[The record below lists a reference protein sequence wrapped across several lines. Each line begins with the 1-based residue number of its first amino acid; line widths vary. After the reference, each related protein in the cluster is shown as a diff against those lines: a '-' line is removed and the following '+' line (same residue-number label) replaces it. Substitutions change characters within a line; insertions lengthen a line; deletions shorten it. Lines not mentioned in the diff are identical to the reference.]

1 MSNVSSVLNSA
12 STLTT
17 MDIYG
22 KLIRP
27 QASEREL
34 VRFGRWSGVVI
45 LIASMIIAYYFSL
58 QRESLYEQL
67 QRIFFFIA
75 PPFAVIFLVGL
86 LWRRATATAAVWTIG
101 LGFAFTSFLVFYAFP
116 HVEWLRPYKTY
127 QHPAF
132 VSWLFCMI
140 VMIVVSLMTPEPP
153 AEKVDG
159 VIWDRHYAKLPL
171 ELSQRYR
178 GWRDYRIWWA
188 GFVGSIL
195 TIYGF
200 FVWWRFEHPAS
211 ATSVW

>member
-1 MSNVSSVLNSA
+1 MEALRGIGEV
-12 STLTT
+12 
-17 MDIYG
+17 
-22 KLIRP
+22 
-27 QASEREL
+27 
-34 VRFGRWSGVVI
+34 
-45 LIASMIIAYYFSL
+45 
-58 QRESLYEQL
+58 
-67 QRIFFFIA
+67 
-75 PPFAVIFLVGL
+75 
-86 LWRRATATAAVWTIG
+86 AAVPNATSG
-101 LGFAFTSFLVFYAFP
+101 DRDTTSFDTGAFTSFLVFYAFP